1 MKEGSFLMARNIQ
14 QKKIQAVLEY
24 KNRIKEIKQIIIQEH
39 LNSKDSLRDLS
50 NKYNTH
56 SSSSL

>member
-1 MKEGSFLMARNIQ
+1 MARNIQ

-39 LNSKDSLRDLS
+39 LNSKDSLIDLS

>member
-1 MKEGSFLMARNIQ
+1 MARNIQ

-24 KNRIKEIKQIIIQEH
+24 KNRIKEIKQIQEH

>member
-1 MKEGSFLMARNIQ
+1 MARNIQ

-24 KNRIKEIKQIIIQEH
+24 KNRIKEIKQIIIQER